1 MSKSRVSKKIRIKIV
16 ELACAHAM
24 LMFMS
29 RSLAQS
35 SESLN
40 AQFDEMLTSFDLALE
55 ANCIASTQFNGNAK
69 PLSKDQLELLRMLYI
84 TGSQADYSG
93 FEALYIPGTNQSNSN
108 SFLNLL
114 KPHQKGDQGILFAFQ
129 VPFDPQQTPYQ
140 DRVWSS
146 DTALE
151 TPDVEVH
158 IQRCRQ
164 LESGGVRGSSAMT
177 FMAIHNGA
185 WKIFPT

>member
-1 MSKSRVSKKIRIKIV
+1 MIKNRIFKKMRIKIL

-24 LMFMS
+24 LVFTS
-29 RSLAQS
+29 SSLAQS

-40 AQFDEMLTSFDLALE
+40 AQFDEMLTSFDAALD
-55 ANCIASTQFNGNAK
+55 ANCVVSTRFKGNAQ
-69 PLSKDQLELLRMLYI
+69 PLSEDQLELLRMLYI

-108 SFLNLL
+108 TFLNRL
-114 KPHQKGDQGILFAFQ
+114 KPLQKGDQGILFAFQ

-140 DRVWSS
+140 GRIWSS
-146 DTALE
+146 DTSLE
-151 TPDVEVH
+151 APDVEVY

>member
-1 MSKSRVSKKIRIKIV
+1 MSKSRTSKKTRIKIV
-16 ELACAHAM
+16 ELAFAHAL

-29 RSLAQS
+29 NSLAQS

-40 AQFDEMLTSFDLALE
+40 AQFDVMLTRFDVALD
-55 ANCIASTQFNGNAK
+55 ANCVVSSRFNGKAQ
-69 PLSKDQLELLRMLYI
+69 PLSKDHLQLLRMLYI

-108 SFLNLL
+108 TFLNRL
-114 KPHQKGDQGILFAFQ
+114 KPLQKGDQGILFAFQ

-140 DRVWSS
+140 GRIWSS
-146 DTALE
+146 DTSLE
-151 TPDVEVH
+151 APDVEVH